1 MEVTLPDS
9 CSESS
14 ALSAYGWGMEWHDY
28 RANFI
33 LLSFSPSLST
43 VTLLLVPWVPGH
55 SPVTYPLSANK
66 HGHRAL
72 DLGLGIP
79 VAWGMASLALRH
91 STRHQERKVSLLQE
105 KQNQNTIVLFKK
117 VIHPGG
123 LGWKGESRYRMRNT
137 VWWLFL
143 VLNCQ
148 HLVSLPNSFCLF
160 FSPSY
165 QVCLSVYTSNRTQYL
180 PLWQKPKGPDPPLS
194 PNCSLAW
201 ACDPPPHPSQVDF
214 LSWAWT
220 WQVLKD
226 GRDTTMVAARNQA
239 LPVACQPLWFLIPR
253 PLQF

>member
-1 MEVTLPDS
+1 MGEGWNGMTTGLTLFCFPSHLLFLLWLCFWCPEFQATVPS
-9 CSESS
+9 CT
-14 ALSAYGWGMEWHDY
+14 LCL
-28 RANFI
+28 I
-33 LLSFSPSLST
+33 ST
-43 VTLLLVPWVPGH
+43 A
-55 SPVTYPLSANK
+55 SANK

-105 KQNQNTIVLFKK
+105 KQNQNTIVLFRK

-201 ACDPPPHPSQVDF
+201 ACDPPTPPQPVG
-214 LSWAWT
+214 LSLLGLDLAGAQGW
-220 WQVLKD
+220 KRHNY
-226 GRDTTMVAARNQA
+226 GGS
-239 LPVACQPLWFLIPR
+239 P
-253 PLQF
+253 